1 MASTQWLKPINT
13 RRNANAETKLEEEE
27 PLTPGARLFH
37 APQFNCCIIAVIGCK
52 TKINAD
58 VIKEGLK
65 HTLIKHPRF
74 SSNLVLDPK
83 KAGKPTG
90 WIRTQVNMD
99 DHVIIPDFN
108 PNMDSPDQFLED
120 YVSNITKTPMDL
132 SKPLWE
138 IHLLNIKTREANSV
152 AVFRIHHSIGDG
164 ISLMSLVLACTRQT
178 ANPDALPTLP
188 IDTNKKK
195 KKRKITSLSSSL
207 GFLSCFFGLMFIFK
221 LLWYTLID
229 LVMFMA
235 TSLWLKDTKTPVKG
249 GPGVGSTPKRFVYRI
264 VSLDDIKLV
273 KKALDVTINDVIL
286 GITQAGL
293 SSYLNRKYGEIKG
306 EEEAREENLPKHIR
320 LRTTF
325 LVNLRQTSTI
335 EDLAEKMESSTKGR
349 WNWGNSIGYIM
360 FPFHIA
366 IRDDPLDHIRNAK
379 ATIDKKKL
387 SLEAICTYIIAK
399 IVLKILGLRVLAAL
413 AHRVLSHATLSFS
426 NIVGPKEE
434 ISFYGHPIVFIAP
447 SVYGHPQALT
457 VHFQSYMD
465 KMTFV
470 LAVDQDVISDPQRL
484 CDDIEESLR
493 LANKAIV
500 EQKLIKS

>member
-1 MASTQWLKPINT
+1 MNGRGGGEEMNDGDGSEEMNSGDGVARLEAQVWMAGNQWLKPIKT
-13 RRNANAETKLEEEE
+13 RRNANAEINLEDEE

-52 TKINAD
+52 TKINVD
-58 VIKEGLK
+58 VIKQGLN

-83 KAGKPTG
+83 KGGKPTG
-90 WIRTQVNMD
+90 WIRTQVNVD
-99 DHVIIPDFN
+99 DHVIIPDLGSN
-108 PNMDSPDQFLED
+108 TDSPDQFLED

-138 IHLLNIKTREANSV
+138 IHLLNIKTKDANSI

-164 ISLMSLVLACTRQT
+164 ISLVSLVLACTRQS

-188 IDTNKKK
+188 INNNNKKTR
-195 KKRKITSLSSSL
+195 KRKITRQSNSL
-207 GFLSCFFGLMFIFK
+207 GILSCFLGMLFIFK
-221 LLWYTLID
+221 WLWYTMID

-235 TSLWLKDTKTPVKG
+235 TLLWLKDTKTPVKG
-249 GPGVGSTPKRFVYRI
+249 GSGIGSTPKRFVYTI

-273 KKALDVTINDVIL
+273 KKALDV
-286 GITQAGL
+286 
-293 SSYLNRKYGEIKG
+293 
-306 EEEAREENLPKHIR
+306 
-320 LRTTF
+320 
-325 LVNLRQTSTI
+325 
-335 EDLAEKMESSTKGR
+335 DLAEKMEGSTKR
-349 WNWGNSIGYIM
+349 KWNWGNAIGYVI
-360 FPFHIA
+360 FPFNITL
-366 IRDDPLDHIRNAK
+366 REDPLDYIRDAK
-379 ATIDKKKL
+379 VTIDKKKH
-387 SLEAICTYIIAK
+387 SLEAICSYIIAK

-413 AHRVLSHATLSFS
+413 AHRALLHATMSFS
-426 NIVGPKEE
+426 NVVGPKEE

-465 KMTFV
+465 KMTLV

-493 LANKAIV
+493 LANKAVI
-500 EQKLIKS
+500 EQQLIKS